1 MKILR
6 NDWNYL
12 PFAKKVLTVALVAER
27 MLRLI
32 VDRFV
37 KVAFPKLKAAR
48 PTKYYFF
55 QYYIFKDAVAFS
67 NLVSR
72 HLHRRNSVSTANGVS

>member
-48 PTKYYFF
+48 PTKYCF
-55 QYYIFKDAVAFS
+55 FKDAVVFFEDRERD
-67 NLVSR
+67 LR
-72 HLHRRNSVSTANGVS
+72 HRDSVSTANGVS